1 MDPDEFAA
9 VVDAVLSELE
19 PPRLSDADKA
29 AFAAEAVKRLA
40 AVYPRRRRRG
50 LFGFRAVA
58 AACGVDPRCWL
69 SVMHR
74 SGRLSI
80 ARFGDGID
88 GVTVN
93 EGQAKYLV

>member
-58 AACGVDPRCWL
+58 AAYGVDPRWL